1 MVTTFLLGFVVFMIG
16 VLGVNRPGGC
26 RQYDQEGC
34 FTADNCGWMCV
45 EDERCYCFP
54 SSTTDWAPVNWMVT
68 FAFLVM
74 LASVGGCFL
83 HIYSI
88 QRVWH
93 PYDAL

>member
-1 MVTTFLLGFVVFMIG
+1 
-16 VLGVNRPGGC
+16 
-26 RQYDQEGC
+26 
-34 FTADNCGWMCV
+34 
-45 EDERCYCFP
+45 
-54 SSTTDWAPVNWMVT
+54 MVT